1 MPEVIDENDLEPLSE
16 EDLEQPSETAE
27 QRRAAIASTPIPETS
42 APSLWNPK
50 SRAGVRLTTG
60 IALPTIA
67 AAPFTGGASIAAG
80 MGGAAVAEGLDAL
93 MSPPEERP
101 TLAGAAARVG
111 LQGAVPLALGKVG
124 KKLAPLAEKIPE
136 VLPKAVTE
144 NRAASLMRNIMHK
157 SELFRL
163 TTTEDK
169 EILDGIV
176 SEANHYSP
184 LVDAKD
190 VLGKL
195 SEHKPIFG
203 QGEYN
208 NLVNTFKDAA
218 KEGNGTLGLGE
229 IHAIL
234 RQARAQ
240 ALTRADRQAVDIAKN
255 DLLDTMEQHIAAVHP
270 LKEVAA
276 KQFRRLNNEIGMK
289 LGIAESA
296 ADLVKGN
303 PLRAVMNISQNRDAI
318 MTLRAFDAISGS
330 SLAPELE
337 ALSGLVLKEGNK
349 ASQAA
354 LLQAAQEDAR
364 KLLQRIVTV
373 SATGAGV
380 ASAGVGGGFS
390 GLLLSILVNRIPGG
404 YPFEKTL
411 ALGAKGLAGISQ
423 PLTAGV
429 ARGVSAGIDALFPSE
444 QPPKPTDETD
454 LETP

>member
-1 MPEVIDENDLEPLSE
+1 MPEIIEEDELVPLSE

-27 QRRAAIASTPIPETS
+27 QRRAAIAATPIPET
-42 APSLWNPK
+42 ARPSIWNPK
-50 SRAGVRLTTG
+50 SRAGVRLATG
-60 IALPTIA
+60 IAAPTIA
-67 AAPFTGGASIAAG
+67 AAPFTGGMSILAG
-80 MGGAAVAEGLDAL
+80 MGGAAAAEGIDAL
-93 MSPPEERP
+93 MSPGTPFSGEGEQP
-101 TLAGAAARVG
+101 SLAGAAARVG
-111 LQGAVPLALGKVG
+111 AQGAIPLALGKVG

-136 VLPKAVTE
+136 VLPKVVTE
-144 NRAASLMRNIMHK
+144 GRAASLMRNIMHK

-176 SEANHYSP
+176 REANHHSP
-184 LVDAKD
+184 LIDAGD
-190 VLGKL
+190 VLEKL

-208 NLVNTFKDAA
+208 ALVNTFKDAA

-234 RQARAQ
+234 RKARAE
-240 ALTRADRQAVDIAKN
+240 ALTRADRQAVNIAKK
-255 DLLDTMEQHIAAVHP
+255 DLLDTMEQHIFEVHP
-270 LKEVAA
+270 EGAKAA
-276 KQFRRLNNEIGMK
+276 EQFRRLNNEIGMK

-303 PLRAVMNISQNRDAI
+303 PLRAVMNIAQNRDAI
-318 MTLRAFDAISGS
+318 NTLRAFDAISGS

-337 ALSGLVLKEGNK
+337 SLSGLILKEGNK

-364 KLLQRIVTV
+364 KLLRGIIT
-373 SATGAGV
+373 
-380 ASAGVGGGFS
+380 ASAIGTGGMS
-390 GLLLSILVNRIPGG
+390 NILMSILINRVPGG
-404 YPFEKTL
+404 LPFEKTL
-411 ALGAKGLAGISQ
+411 ALGAKGLAGVGQ

-429 ARGVSAGIDALFPSE
+429 AHGVSAGIDALFPSE
-444 QPPKPTDETD
+444 QPPESVAETD
-454 LETP
+454 LEPETP

>member
-1 MPEVIDENDLEPLSE
+1 MPEPIEEDDLEPLSE

-42 APSLWNPK
+42 APPLWNPK
-50 SRAGVRLTTG
+50 SRAGVRLVTG
-60 IALPTIA
+60 LAGPTIA
-67 AAPFTGGASIAAG
+67 AAPFTGGASIVAG
-80 MGGAAVAEGLDAL
+80 MGGAAVAEGIDAL
-93 MSPPEERP
+93 MSPGTPFSGEGEQP
-101 TLAGAAARVG
+101 SLAGAAARVG
-111 LQGAVPLALGKVG
+111 AQGAIPLALGKVG

-144 NRAASLMRNIMHK
+144 SRAASLMRNIMHK

-176 SEANHYSP
+176 QEANHSSP
-184 LVDAKD
+184 LIDATD

-203 QGEYN
+203 QAEYN
-208 NLVNTFKDAA
+208 SLVNTFKDAA

-240 ALTRADRQAVDIAKN
+240 ALTRADRQAVEIAKK
-255 DLLDTMEQHIAAVHP
+255 DLLDTMEKHIAEVHP

-296 ADLVKGN
+296 SALVKGN
-303 PLRAVMNISQNRDAI
+303 PLRAVMNIAQNRDAI
-318 MTLRAFDAISGS
+318 NTLRSFDAVSGS

-349 ASQAA
+349 ASQVA

-364 KLLQRIVTV
+364 KLLRGIIT
-373 SATGAGV
+373 
-380 ASAGVGGGFS
+380 ASAIGTGGMS
-390 GLLLSILVNRIPGG
+390 NVLMSILINRVPGG
-404 YPFEKTL
+404 LPFEKTL
-411 ALGAKGLAGISQ
+411 ALGAKGLAGVSQ
-423 PLTAGV
+423 PLTAGI
-429 ARGVSAGIDALFPSE
+429 ARGVSAGLDSLFPSE
-444 QPPKPTDETD
+444 QPPKPTDEAD